1 MAQTLEPWLHLL
13 HVVAATVWL
22 GGGVAMVLVAARTRS
37 SSNAQAMTEFAR
49 TIPFVGIR
57 VLGPALVVVL
67 ATGLAMVLTS
77 AAWSFTQP
85 WVLIGLGLFAIA
97 FLIGAVFMSRAG
109 IRLDR
114 AARGD
119 GPRAELPSLLLRWLI
134 GYSVILA
141 VLLVAMGDMVL
152 KPGL

>member
-1 MAQTLEPWLHLL
+1 MAQTLESWLQLL
-13 HVVAATVWL
+13 HVLAATVWL
-22 GGGVAMVLVAARTRS
+22 GGGLVMVLVAARTRS
-37 SSNAQAMTEFAR
+37 SSNAQAMAAFAR
-49 TIPFVGIR
+49 IIPFVGIR
-57 VLGPALVVVL
+57 VLAPAMVLLL
-67 ATGLAMVLTS
+67 ATGLAMVLIS

-85 WVLIGLGLFAIA
+85 WVLSGLGLFAIA
-97 FLIGAVFMSRAG
+97 FLVGALFMSRAG

-119 GPRAELPSLLLRWLI
+119 GPQAELPSLLRSWLL

-141 VLLVAMGDMVL
+141 VLLVAMWDMVF